1 MIDAPLRPELTSAVC
16 PQALAACSGRG
27 DARWFSSHKVD
38 SLNPRDLDVL
48 GVVV

>member
-1 MIDAPLRPELTSAVC
+1 MIDAPSRPAPTSAVC
-16 PQALAACSGRG
+16 PQALAACSRRG
-27 DARWFSSHKVD
+27 DVGWFFSHKVD